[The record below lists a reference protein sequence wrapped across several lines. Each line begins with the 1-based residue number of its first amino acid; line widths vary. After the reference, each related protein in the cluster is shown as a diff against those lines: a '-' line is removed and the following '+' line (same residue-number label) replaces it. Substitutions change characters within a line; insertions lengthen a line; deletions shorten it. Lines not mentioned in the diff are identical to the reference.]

1 MEMQFNEKLLIELFI
16 DVDDFCNTHEKWKTT
31 HELKKLTTAFETAL
45 KSDNLGKRRVGQFWT
60 SNLSK
65 SEVITIL
72 VYYHQSGYKCFEYY
86 YKRLVLPVL
95 KPYFPKIVGY
105 KYFLSLIEKCFET
118 IFLFLQWQVKSSEP
132 TGIYYVDSKR
142 LPVCHNRRI
151 HSHKVFKDIAKR
163 GKSSTG
169 WFYGLKIHLV
179 VNNLGQIVSFLF
191 SSANFADNNKK
202 VLRYLFKDLK
212 GHCYGDKGYLTSLFE
227 EFFENGLHIV
237 TKVRKNMKNKLI
249 PIQRKYELMKRG
261 MIESVNDI
269 LMTVCD
275 IEHTRHRKP
284 INALVHMMTA
294 LVAYNYLDKKP
305 TVIFKNLI

>member
-45 KSDNLGKRRVGQFWT
+45 KSDN
-60 SNLSK
+60 
-65 SEVITIL
+65 
-72 VYYHQSGYKCFEYY
+72 YYHQSGYKCFEYY

-169 WFYGLKIHLV
+169 WFYGLKIH
-179 VNNLGQIVSFLF
+179 
-191 SSANFADNNKK
+191 
-202 VLRYLFKDLK
+202 
-212 GHCYGDKGYLTSLFE
+212 